1 MEELKRLRKAK
12 GLSQAKLAALADLD
26 PSTVSQIET
35 GARRANTRTLEKL
48 AAVLGVEV
56 SELFP
61 KGQAPLPLED
71 RPSLEEFHAKAGCTT
86 DWLLKP
92 ASEWYAAFRAKSR
105 EEAREKLLR
114 IAREVEEEYLA
125 IEPELFDA
133 MKREKALDPDNVWRR
148 GSCHTL
154 WQAAVGRYIQVW
166 DAVPRALADTDDPPP
181 EPDFP
186 TVGVGGGSLIS
197 MRDEE
202 MEELL
207 EKRSA
212 DKDYALS

>member
-56 SELFP
+56 AELFP

-71 RPSLEEFHAKAGCTT
+71 QPSLEEFLTRAGCTT

-105 EEAREKLLR
+105 EEARQKAIR
-114 IAREVEEEYLA
+114 IAREVEDEYLA

-133 MKREKALDPDNVWRR
+133 MKREKALNPGNVWRR
-148 GSCHTL
+148 GTHHAL
-154 WQAAVGRYIQVW
+154 WQAAVSRYVEVW
-166 DAVPRALADTDDPPP
+166 DAADRALADTDDPVPA
-181 EPDFP
+181 PDFP
-186 TVGVGGGSLIS
+186 TADVGDGLLS
-197 MRDEE
+197 MSNEAL
-202 MEELL
+202 EELL
-207 EKRSA
+207 EKRSE
-212 DKDYALS
+212 DKAYALP